1 MEDLPAKLTI
11 DILSRLP
18 VKTVIHCKCVCK
30 KWWNL
35 VLDSS
40 FVNLHLSRSPT
51 STGFIIHYKP
61 RICDNPG
68 ILKWVEIEDKVD
80 HRHLHYDRL
89 LTLDLLNLGPIYTEM
104 RQVGLVNGLICLWEY
119 SYEVDN
125 TYICNP
131 VTREYMIL
139 PRQRYQTDGFSG
151 VVYGFGVSSL
161 TGEYKVV
168 RAFHAKTFVQNG
180 VTRAG
185 QPSVLEAEVY
195 TLGTGQ
201 WRSLPPV
208 PVTYR
213 LNTLDQFCG
222 PFLNNHCHWI
232 VSDNQDANDDK
243 ICTFDLDKET
253 FQLFPSPP
261 KNENRFHRQS
271 LGILKGCLRGRL
283 LDTCPIKAYRVNLPY
298 KANMTKTSKCLTTE
312 MAAINST
319 EYLNFNQN
327 QSMEDLPTELTIDI
341 LSRLPVKT
349 IFHCKRV
356 CKKWW
361 NLVLDSSFVNLH
373 LSISPTSL
381 IVHQRVKYLC
391 DGSLDSGYFKW
402 VEIGDKVDDHHLQPM
417 EVSGGPPYTLYRPD
431 VGTVLN
437 DHFHWVASDGDAPE
451 RICTFD
457 LNKEKFQLFPSPPSE
472 EESDCHF
479 QSLAVLKG
487 SLCKSDGNDS
497 QFTIWMMKEY
507 AIKKSWHKEV
517 VITKEALN
525 CS

>member
-1 MEDLPAKLTI
+1 MEDLPAELTI

-18 VKTVIHCKCVCK
+18 VKTIIHCKCVCK
-30 KWWNL
+30 KWRNL
-35 VLDSS
+35 VSDSS
-40 FVNLHLSRSPT
+40 FGNLHLSRSATP
-51 STGFIIHYKP
+51 TGFIIHYKP

-68 ILKWVEIEDKVD
+68 ILKWVKIEDKVD

-131 VTREYMIL
+131 ITREYMIL

-195 TLGTGQ
+195 TLGTGR

-232 VSDNQDANDDK
+232 VSDNQDANGDK

-271 LGILKGCLRGRL
+271 LGILKGCLSV
-283 LDTCPIKAYRVNLPY
+283 LDTCD
-298 KANMTKTSKCLTTE
+298 SELTIWV
-312 MAAINST
+312 MKDYGINNSWCRQA
-319 EYLNFNQN
+319 NFNQN

-356 CKKWW
+356 CKKC
-361 NLVLDSSFVNLH
+361 
-373 LSISPTSL
+373 SL
-381 IVHQRVKYLC
+381 TLTGEYKVVRTLNRKIPLN
-391 DGSLDSGYFKW
+391 GSKSGEYKGRL
-402 VEIGDKVDDHHLQPM
+402 EA
-417 EVSGGPPYTLYRPD
+417 EVYTLGTGRWRGGPAYTLYRPD

-472 EESDCHF
+472 EESDYHF
-479 QSLAVLKG
+479 QSVAILKG
-487 SLCKSDGNDS
+487 CLCKSDGNDS

-507 AIKKSWHKEV
+507 SIKKSWHKEV

-525 CS
+525 CSRHYWCIVSLIEGLKDGTTFS